1 MKKILWNK
9 WICLLAVLLFAATSC
24 SKSLIDAENLLRQ
37 GKKEEALNIAI
48 GYLDKG
54 EVDSQ
59 LDAIKIVTEI
69 GGKKAAKAL
78 MEIWDDSEEE
88 VRVAAIVGTG
98 TIGYKRASNRLIEM
112 IPDAEGDTY
121 DAVAKAI
128 GLIDD
133 PATDILMKRLTKAK
147 TDSDRKMYMKMV
159 KAVGSPMASA
169 IAKTMA
175 NKSFFE
181 NRDTLSLLSSF
192 KSPTVP
198 IHLLKQI
205 DNEEVAPMVVEG
217 LIMLGTVS
225 AAPVVSKLREI
236 SKNQDQVHVMERLI
250 EVLGK
255 VKDPMA
261 TGILEE
267 LSKHENE
274 RVRNAVE
281 NALRGIRG
289 F

>member
-1 MKKILWNK
+1 MTTDGEGWMDLTIRIISQASPL
-9 WICLLAVLLFAATSC
+9 TSP
-24 SKSLIDAENLLRQ
+24 EHLR
-37 GKKEEALNIAI
+37 
-48 GYLDKG
+48 
-54 EVDSQ
+54 
-59 LDAIKIVTEI
+59 
-69 GGKKAAKAL
+69 
-78 MEIWDDSEEE
+78 
-88 VRVAAIVGTG
+88 R
-98 TIGYKRASNRLIEM
+98 
-112 IPDAEGDTY
+112 
-121 DAVAKAI
+121 
-128 GLIDD
+128 
-133 PATDILMKRLTKAK
+133 
-147 TDSDRKMYMKMV
+147 
-159 KAVGSPMASA
+159 
-169 IAKTMA
+169 
-175 NKSFFE
+175 
-181 NRDTLSLLSSF
+181 
-192 KSPTVP
+192 
-198 IHLLKQI
+198 
-205 DNEEVAPMVVEG
+205 MVVEG